1 MAKKLKQANQ
11 KKDNEKLTINNIS
24 VGMKIPDSTNNPQD
38 WEITNDLV
46 KQMRRYEQESNK
58 SAIWRN
64 KITGN
69 FLYFKYVEEHPK
81 FIKEKKKLEK
91 NEIETE
97 IKELEEK
104 EVDVE
109 ENMLLDCIED
119 YKTKYGVKN
128 VNINTKK
135 FKTFYADWKEFGYQ
149 EK

>member
-69 FLYFKYVEEHPK
+69 FLYFK
-81 FIKEKKKLEK
+81 
-91 NEIETE
+91 
-97 IKELEEK
+97 
-104 EVDVE
+104 
-109 ENMLLDCIED
+109 
-119 YKTKYGVKN
+119 
-128 VNINTKK
+128 
-135 FKTFYADWKEFGYQ
+135 
-149 EK
+149 